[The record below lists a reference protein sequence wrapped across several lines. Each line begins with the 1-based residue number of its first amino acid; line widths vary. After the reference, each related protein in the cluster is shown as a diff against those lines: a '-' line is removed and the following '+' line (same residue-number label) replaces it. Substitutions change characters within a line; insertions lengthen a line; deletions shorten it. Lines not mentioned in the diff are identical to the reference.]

1 MTATYWRSLAQRED
15 RPESRAFLEREFP
28 EGASELPEGIT
39 RRDMMMLLGASLSLA
54 GLAGCRR
61 PVEEI
66 VPFVN
71 APEEMVPGIPRSYAT
86 TMPFGRSA
94 YGLIVESHEGR
105 PTKIEGNPGHP
116 STLGASSAR
125 VQASVLGLYDPDRS
139 QTVRLNG
146 EARSWNEFVTAWE
159 ERSQAHATD
168 GGAGLAVLSESFSS
182 PTMARLAS
190 EFRARYPQAIWATY
204 EAVSDENRLAG
215 LRSATGR
222 DLDLVL
228 RLDEAAVIL
237 ALDADPLLTD
247 PEMIRHT
254 RGFAAGRRAGPAGG
268 AMNRLYAV
276 EGVYSLTGAM
286 ADHRLRLE
294 SRQVAP
300 FLAALAARVAPPEA
314 GAAALAGAGVPGVD
328 PRWID
333 ALAEDLL
340 ANSGR
345 GVIVAGERQ
354 PAAVHAA
361 VCALNTYLGNTGRTV
376 AYYETT
382 DAALPSVGSLA
393 SLVSAMQEGAVQT
406 LVVLG
411 GNPVFDAPADLDFA
425 AAIVEVPHSIA
436 LGHTVDETSSQAEWH
451 IPRAHY
457 LEGWGDAR
465 AAGGTLSVVQP
476 LILPLFGGRTPVEV
490 LGLMVRATGVT
501 SVTGAT
507 GATGVTGATD
517 TTGATGV
524 TGATGLTGATAVT
537 GTTGVTGTPGV
548 TGGPDRPGYDI
559 VRDTWRPILGED
571 EFDTKW
577 NRVLHDG
584 LLAGSELPEVVP
596 ELAAEPFAELAR
608 SIGGAAGSA
617 EAAGESPAG
626 LEIVFLPSPSV
637 HDGRFANDG
646 WLQELPDP
654 LTKLTWDNPA
664 LVSPT
669 TAASLGLASGDW
681 VRLDYAGRSMELP
694 VWLLPGMTDGV
705 VALTV
710 GYGRSH
716 AGRVGSGVG
725 VNAFAVRGSQALGFD
740 SGARLTRLE
749 RTYPLSATQ
758 EHGSMEGR
766 PLVRES
772 TLTELRSQTAAGT
785 EQAAS
790 PDGEGASATDHPEGQ
805 VSALGVF
812 AEEPHLFSLWQEHA
826 YDQGHQ
832 WGMTIDLNSCIGCNA
847 CMVACQSENNVPV
860 VGKAQVAMG
869 REMHWIRLD
878 RYFSGEPSG
887 SPEVVFQPVPCMH
900 CEDAPCE
907 QVCPV
912 AATVHDAEGLNVMV
926 YNRCIGTRYC
936 SNNCPYK
943 VRRFNFFN
951 LTKDTPEILQL
962 AMNPDVT
969 VRSRG
974 VMEKC
979 TYCTQRI
986 NREKI
991 DARLAGREL
1000 RDGDVKTACQ
1010 QACPASAIE
1019 FGDLRNPSSRIVQAK
1034 ADPRNYAL
1042 LGDLNT
1048 KPRTTYLAKV
1058 RNPNPGL
1065 EGARA
1070 DAGAWHAGQ
1079 EGRTSLA

>member
-1 MTATYWRSLAQRED
+1 VSKTYWRSLAQLDES
-15 RPESRAFLEREFP
+15 PESRAFLEREFP

-39 RRDMMMLLGASLSLA
+39 RRDMFTLLGATMSIA
-54 GLAGCRR
+54 GLAGCDIVRR

-66 VPFVN
+66 VPYVN
-71 APEEMVPGIPRSYAT
+71 APEDIVPGIPRYYAT

-105 PTKIEGNPGHP
+105 PTKIEGNPSHP

-125 VQASVLGLYDPDRS
+125 IQASVLGLYDPDRS
-139 QTVRLNG
+139 QTVRLKG
-146 EARSWNEFVTAWE
+146 EPKAWTDFVAAWA
-159 ERSQAHATD
+159 SFSKAHAAD

-182 PTMARLAS
+182 PTLARLAS
-190 EFRARYPQAIWATY
+190 EFRARYPKATWATY

-222 DLDLVL
+222 DLDLML
-228 RLDEAAVIL
+228 RIDQASVIL

-254 RGFAAGRRAGPAGG
+254 RGFAAGRRAGASGG
-268 AMNRLYAV
+268 AMNRLYVV
-276 EGVYSLTGAM
+276 EGVFSLTGAM

-294 SRQVAP
+294 SRQIAP
-300 FLAALAARVAPPEA
+300 FLSALAARLVSPAA
-314 GAAALAGAGVPGVD
+314 GAASPAAVPGVD

-333 ALAEDLL
+333 AVAKDLL
-340 ANSGR
+340 ANR
-345 GVIVAGERQ
+345 GKSLIVAGDRQ

-361 VCALNTYLGNTGRTV
+361 VCALNESLGNSGKTV
-376 AYYETT
+376 SYFETK
-382 DAALPSVGSLA
+382 DATLPSVSALG
-393 SLVSAMQEGAVQT
+393 SLVSAMKSGAVQT

-411 GNPVFDAPADLDFA
+411 GNPVFDAPADLDFGA
-425 AAIVEVPHSIA
+425 AMAKVPHSIT
-436 LGHTVDETSSQAEWH
+436 LGHAVDETSSKSEWH

-457 LEGWGDAR
+457 LESWGDAR
-465 AAGGTLSVVQP
+465 ALGGTLSVVQP
-476 LILPLFGGRTPVEV
+476 LILPLFGGRTSVEV
-490 LGLMVRATGVT
+490 LGLMVG
-501 SVTGAT
+501 
-507 GATGVTGATD
+507 D
-517 TTGATGV
+517 K
-524 TGATGLTGATAVT
+524 
-537 GTTGVTGTPGV
+537 
-548 TGGPDRPGYDI
+548 DRPGYEI
-559 VRDTWRPILGED
+559 VRDTWQPILGEA
-571 EFDTKW
+571 EFDKKW

-584 LLAGSELPEVVP
+584 LLAGSELTEVAP
-596 ELAAEPFAELAR
+596 GAKTEALAALA
-608 SIGGAAGSA
+608 GASGSA
-617 EAAGESPAG
+617 SG
-626 LEIVFLPSPSV
+626 LEIVFVPSPSL

-664 LVSPT
+664 LVSPK
-669 TAASLGLASGDW
+669 TAETLGLASGDV
-681 VRLDYAGRSMELP
+681 VRVESSGRSLELP
-694 VWLLPGMTDGV
+694 VSVLPGMSDGV
-705 VALTV
+705 VALTL

-716 AGRVGSGVG
+716 AGRIGSGVG
-725 VNAFAVRGSQALGFD
+725 FDAFTVRSSRAPGFE
-740 SGARLTRLE
+740 SGAKVTKVGRS
-749 RTYPLSATQ
+749 YPLSATQ

-772 TLTELRSQTAAGT
+772 TLTELHSKSTSAEASADKPAAGQ
-785 EQAAS
+785 EPA
-790 PDGEGASATDHPEGQ
+790 ESAHPEDSKPAPKKG
-805 VSALGVF
+805 ALGVF
-812 AEEPHLFSLWQEHA
+812 PEHTPHFSLWNPHT
-826 YDQGHQ
+826 YDRGHQ

-847 CMVACQSENNVPV
+847 CMVACQSENNIPV
-860 VGKAQVAMG
+860 VGKIQVAKG
-869 REMHWIRLD
+869 REMHWIRVD
-878 RYFSGEPSG
+878 RYFSGDPSG
-887 SPEVVFQPVPCMH
+887 SPEMVFQPVPCMH

-912 AATVHDAEGLNVMV
+912 AATVHNGEGLNVMV

-951 LTKDTPEILQL
+951 FTKDTPDILKL

-986 NREKI
+986 NRVKI
-991 DARLAGREL
+991 DARLAGREV

-1019 FGDLRNPSSRIVQAK
+1019 FGDLRDPSSRVAKAK

-1042 LGDLNT
+1042 LEELNT
-1048 KPRTTYLAKV
+1048 KPRTTYLTKV
-1058 RNPNPGL
+1058 RNPNPDLGPV
-1065 EGARA
+1065 A
-1070 DAGAWHAGQ
+1070 
-1079 EGRTSLA
+1079 

>member
-1 MTATYWRSLAQRED
+1 VSRTYWRSLAEIED
-15 RPESRAFLEREFP
+15 RPEFRPYLEREFP

-66 VPFVN
+66 VPFVT
-71 APEEMVPGIPRSYAT
+71 APEEILPGVPRYYAT
-86 TMPFGRSA
+86 TMPFRRSA

-105 PTKIEGNPGHP
+105 PTKIEGNPSHP
-116 STLGASSAR
+116 STLGASSSL

-139 QTVRLNG
+139 QSVTLQG
-146 EARSWNEFVTAWE
+146 TQKSWSDFVTAWGQL
-159 ERSQAHATD
+159 SQAHASD
-168 GGAGLAVLSESFSS
+168 GGAGLAILSESFSS
-182 PTMARLAS
+182 PTLARLAS
-190 EFRARYPQAIWATY
+190 ELRGRYPRLQWATY
-204 EAVSDENRLAG
+204 DAVSDESRLGG

-222 DLDLVL
+222 DLDLML
-228 RLDEAAVIL
+228 RLDRAAVIL

-247 PEMIRHT
+247 PEMFRHA
-254 RGFAAGRRAGPAGG
+254 RGFAAGRGAGASGG

-286 ADHRLRLE
+286 ADHRLRLQ
-294 SRQVAP
+294 SRQIAP
-300 FLAALAARVAPPEA
+300 FLAALAARLAPPTA
-314 GAAALAGAGVPGVD
+314 GAASLAGAGVPGVD
-328 PRWID
+328 ARWID
-333 ALAEDLL
+333 ALAKDLL
-340 ANSGR
+340 ANR
-345 GVIVAGERQ
+345 GKGLIVAGERQ

-361 VCALNTYLGNTGRTV
+361 VCALNTYLGNTGKTV
-376 AYYETT
+376 SYYETK
-382 DAALPSVGSLA
+382 DASLPSVSSLV
-393 SLVSAMQEGAVQT
+393 SLVSAMKGGAVQT

-425 AAIVEVPHSIA
+425 SALAKVPNAIA
-436 LGHTVDETSSQAEWH
+436 LGHTVDETSSKAKWH

-457 LEGWGDAR
+457 LESWGDAR
-465 AAGGTLSVVQP
+465 AVGGTLSVVQP
-476 LILPLFGGRTPVEV
+476 LILPLFGGRSPVEV
-490 LGLMVRATGVT
+490 LGLMVG
-501 SVTGAT
+501 
-507 GATGVTGATD
+507 
-517 TTGATGV
+517 
-524 TGATGLTGATAVT
+524 
-537 GTTGVTGTPGV
+537 GT
-548 TGGPDRPGYDI
+548 DRPGYDI
-559 VRDTWRPILGED
+559 VRETWKPILGPLESQA

-577 NRVLHDG
+577 NRVLHEG
-584 LLAGSELPEVVP
+584 FLSGSELPEVVP
-596 ELAAEPFAELAR
+596 DLTAQPFAELAGL
-608 SIGGAAGSA
+608 INAAG
-617 EAAGESPAG
+617 SPAG
-626 LEIVFLPSPSV
+626 LEIVFLPSPAL

-664 LVSPT
+664 LVSPK
-669 TAASLGLASGDW
+669 TAETLGLASEHLIR
-681 VRLDYAGRSMELP
+681 VDYAGRSLELP
-694 VWLLPGMTDGV
+694 VWILPGMADGV

-725 VNAFAVRGSQALGFD
+725 FDAFTVRSSKAPGFD
-740 SGARLTRLE
+740 SGVKLTNLARA
-749 RTYPLSATQ
+749 YSLSATQ
-758 EHGSMEGR
+758 NHGSMEGR

-772 TLTELRSQTAAGT
+772 TLTELRS
-785 EQAAS
+785 EAAS
-790 PDGEGASATDHPEGQ
+790 RPEGK

-812 AEEPHLFSLWQEHA
+812 EEEPHHFSLWKEHA

-832 WGMTIDLNSCIGCNA
+832 WGMTIDLNACIGCNA
-847 CMVACQSENNVPV
+847 CMTACQSENNVPV
-860 VGKAQVAMG
+860 VGKIQVAKG
-869 REMHWIRLD
+869 REMHWIRVD

-887 SPEVVFQPVPCMH
+887 SPEMVFQPVPCMQ

-912 AATVHDAEGLNVMV
+912 AATVHDAQGLNVMV

-951 LTKDTPEILQL
+951 FTKDTPDILKL

-969 VRSRG
+969 VRARG

-986 NREKI
+986 NRGKL
-991 DARLAGREL
+991 DAKLAGREL

-1019 FGDLRNPSSRIVQAK
+1019 FGDLRDRSSRVVKAK

-1042 LGDLNT
+1042 LEELNT

-1058 RNPNPGL
+1058 RNPNPDLKGV
-1065 EGARA
+1065 RT
-1070 DAGAWHAGQ
+1070 DAL
-1079 EGRTSLA
+1079 S